1 MGGVNIKSPSVTAGA
16 IVSGEALI
24 ATNELPV
31 DMHAKMMTA
40 EPPLTP
46 LNVILNRLAEDPA
59 HNFRIDWQEKKE
71 IPTTLVVAATESSVS
86 TSISVVDNG
95 DTLVKDTLLYNPR
108 NDDIRLVDA
117 NEDDNTLTVTI
128 NQGGK
133 TSTVWNIGDVIHVLH
148 PALVENDNPGNAATF
163 TMRNKSVADEN
174 VFNYQQLTKLQFGIT
189 RTMDQVKTH
198 FGGAGT
204 KRQELKGQ
212 KFREYMIKKE
222 KNLYF
227 GGRATGGT
235 APATRRTA
243 GGVTHYLKDGT
254 LYQDFNGILTETG
267 FRNFIGDYK
276 DQNPDATSI
285 WYFAAGNVIDI
296 IGDWGLDKIRLNPMS
311 KTLGIDILDY
321 KARGITIKL
330 VALPLLDI
338 GITRGW
344 GWLLDMERIRLKTL
358 RRDTFFP
365 DAYNVGMSE
374 VIYDTYVGEY
384 SLLLANESRHAMSV
398 NALL

>member
-1 MGGVNIKSPSVTAGA
+1 MAVNERSPSVTAGPLLA
-16 IVSGEALI
+16 GEKLI

-31 DMHAKMMTA
+31 DMHTKMLSA
-40 EPPLTP
+40 NPSLNALTVV
-46 LNVILNRLAEDPA
+46 LGRFASDPS

-71 IPTTLVVAATESSVS
+71 IPTDLICAVTESSTS
-86 TSISVVDNG
+86 TNVFVIDNG

-108 NDDIRLVDA
+108 NDDMRIVDA
-117 NEDDNTLTVTI
+117 NETDNTIGVTRS
-128 NQGGK
+128 QGGK
-133 TSTVWNIGDVIHVLH
+133 TSTVWEIGDVIHILP

-174 VFNYQQLTKLQFGIT
+174 VFNYQQLVKLQYGIT
-189 RTMDQVKTH
+189 RTANELKTH

-204 KRQELKGQ
+204 KRDELKGQ

-222 KNLYF
+222 KLLYF

-235 APATRRTA
+235 APATRRMA
-243 GGVTHYLKDGT
+243 GGLTHYLRDGT
-254 LYQDFNGILTETG
+254 LYKDFDGTFTETG
-267 FRNFIGDYK
+267 FRNFLGDYK
-276 DQNPDATSI
+276 DENPDATNI
-285 WYFAAGNVIDI
+285 WFFTAGNVIDL
-296 IGDWGLDKIRLNPMS
+296 IGNFGLDKVRLSPMS
-311 KTLGIDILDY
+311 KTMGLDILDY
-321 KARGITIKL
+321 KTRGLTTKL
-330 VALPLLDI
+330 VALPLLDK

-344 GWLLDMERIRLKTL
+344 GWIIDMERIRLKTL

-374 VIYDTYVGEY
+374 VIYDTYFGEY
-384 SLLLANESRHAMSV
+384 SLLLANESRHAMCV

>member
-1 MGGVNIKSPSVTAGA
+1 MAVNTKSPSVTAGT
-16 IVSGEALI
+16 IVSGQNLI
-24 ATNELPV
+24 ATNELPI
-31 DMHAKMMTA
+31 DMHSKMMTA

-46 LNVILNRLAEDPA
+46 LNVILMKLAEDPA

-71 IPTTLVVAATESSVS
+71 VPTTLVVAATESSAS

-108 NDDIRLVDA
+108 NDDLRLVDA
-117 NEDDNTLTVTI
+117 NETDNTITVTI
-128 NQGGK
+128 SQGGK
-133 TSTVWNIGDVIHVLH
+133 TSTVWQIGDVIHVLP

-163 TMRNKSVADEN
+163 TLRNKSVADEN
-174 VFNYQQLTKLQFGIT
+174 VFNFQQIVKLQYGIT
-189 RTMDQVKTH
+189 RSMDMVKTH

-222 KNLYF
+222 KLLYF

-235 APATRRTA
+235 APATRRMA
-243 GGVTHYLKDGT
+243 GGMTHYLKDGT
-254 LYQDFNGILTETG
+254 LFKDYNGIFTETG
-267 FRNFIGDYK
+267 FRNFLGDYK

-285 WYFAAGNVIDI
+285 WLFAAGNVIDLI
-296 IGDWGLDKIRLNPMS
+296 DDFGLDKVRLTPLS
-311 KTLGIDILDY
+311 KTMGLDILEY
-321 KARGITIKL
+321 KTRGLTTKL

-344 GWLLDMERIRLKTL
+344 GWLIDMERIRLKTL

-365 DAYNVGMSE
+365 EAYNVGMSE
-374 VIYDTYVGEY
+374 VIYDTYFGEY
-384 SLLLANESRHAMSV
+384 SLLLANESRHAMFQ